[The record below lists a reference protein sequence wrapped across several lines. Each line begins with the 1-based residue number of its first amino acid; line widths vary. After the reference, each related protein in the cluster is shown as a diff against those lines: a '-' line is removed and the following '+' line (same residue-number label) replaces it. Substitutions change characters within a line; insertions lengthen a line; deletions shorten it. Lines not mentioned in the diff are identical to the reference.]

1 MRRFPKGT
9 TQTGCRRLLPEFFA
23 VEVYRT
29 LDCRNSR
36 FAAFESSDRNL
47 DGLLLEGFVVL
58 EKVLH
63 LFERVLVDVCEV
75 VHFIKADILGRHRE
89 DFVVGFAAVN
99 HLHESDGTHRDENSR
114 GDRIGREYDDVE
126 RVAVFPKR
134 LRSESVIKRI
144 RRGGKID
151 AVELDETR
159 LFVYLVFVVRT
170 TRYLNNSIECFGSIL
185 TQRYVV
191 P

>member
-29 LDCRNSR
+29 LDCRDSR

-47 DGLLLEGFVVL
+47 DGFLLECLVVL
-58 EKVLH
+58 KKMLH
-63 LFERVLVDVCEV
+63 FLEGMRVDVREV
-75 VHFIKADILGRHRE
+75 MHFIEADILRRHRE

-99 HLHESDGTHRDENSR
+99 HLHETDGPHRDEDSR
-114 GDRIGREYDDVE
+114 GDGISREHHHVE
-126 RVAVFPKR
+126 CVAVFPEC

-144 RRGGKID
+144 CCGGKID

-159 LFVYLVFVVRT
+159 LFVYLVFVVRAA
-170 TRYLNNSIECFGSIL
+170 RYLNNSIE
-185 TQRYVV
+185 
-191 P
+191 

>member
-63 LFERVLVDVCEV
+63 LFERVLVDVC
-75 VHFIKADILGRHRE
+75 
-89 DFVVGFAAVN
+89 
-99 HLHESDGTHRDENSR
+99 
-114 GDRIGREYDDVE
+114 DVE